1 MVVSGMEFDQ
11 MIDWTQLLTY
21 YYTLPPL
28 YNVYILI
35 FFYSGGMM
43 MATEADQ
50 MQGPSGGGGCEEK
63 ISVSVRLRPLN
74 DKEMLRNDSP
84 DWECINSTTIMYRS
98 HLSISDRSMYPSAYS
113 FDRVFGPECCTR
125 QVYDQGAK
133 EVAFS
138 VVSGVNASVFA
149 YGQTSSGKT
158 YTMSGITHCTLVD
171 IYDYIDKHKEREFI
185 LKFSAME
192 IYNESVRDLLSTDSS
207 PLRLLDDP
215 EKGTVVEKL
224 TEETLRDWNH
234 FKELLSVCE
243 AQRQIG
249 ETALNEVS
257 SRSHQILRLTVEST
271 AREFFTNDKFS
282 TLTAT
287 VNFIDLAGSERASQS
302 LSAGTRLKEG
312 CHINR
317 SLLTLGTVIRKLSK
331 GKTGHI
337 PFRDS
342 KLTRILQSSLGG
354 NARTAIICTMSPAR
368 IHVEQSRNTLLFASC
383 AKEVTTNAQVN
394 VVMSDKALV
403 KHLQRELAK
412 LESELR
418 SPGQPSVASDTT
430 TALLT
435 EKDLEVEKL
444 KKEVFQLAQELKQAR
459 CEIEDLRRMVGEGK
473 QGPKETLST
482 EVVLVEH
489 QYPKLRVRSTWDSEN
504 TTPLS
509 PISAHRFS
517 LSPRSS
523 EYSYDD
529 NVFQLSDFR
538 IDSASSS
545 PFHQHAF
552 VTAETKD
559 QSQVH
564 TEETEAQPHVPR
576 NVSSTLVIFPSP
588 AEEEGVDE
596 MGKETDGNSE
606 DDCREVRCIETEIMS
621 DVTRHPQE
629 NIPPSSPDR
638 FDVVNAEEPVCV
650 TEPKG
655 LQLSTEA
662 EEEEE
667 EEEEPVCVTETKN
680 IQPPIEDEKEDEE
693 EERVK
698 EVSSASTQP
707 KQESELIK
715 TPPPCCDFKSSPDEF
730 VTSLSSSN
738 PTPPV
743 FITPSP
749 EKPFS
754 WLTERESQPVRG
766 MKLTRS
772 RSCRASMLSSSSPS
786 WFEKDADADTP
797 PSWYDKGF
805 AKAAEM
811 RDIKNERLL
820 QDEFSGR
827 SMPTTWIERSLSDT
841 QTAHATASSHNE
853 MSSSPNES
861 LSRPSDVS
869 AFELQTSGSPSTS
882 QEKTEETAAQKD
894 KRIIHRSMEEI
905 EQKLFLGLSSTK
917 SFKDAALDPIQD
929 YLDTPLNWPEEFKR
943 LQREIIELWHT
954 CNVSMAHR
962 SYFFLLFRGDQ
973 KDCLYLEVEL
983 RRLKY
988 IAHNSKASDD
998 LSLVSSTKALTR
1010 ERFKLSKLM
1019 QRKLSKEERENLFL
1033 RWGIGLNT
1041 RHRRV
1046 QLAHRLWS
1054 DYKDMGHV
1062 RESASLVGKLHGFVD
1077 MNLTSSDMFGINF
1090 AFRPPRP
1097 KKSSLWKRSVL
1108 SLSFL

>member
-1 MVVSGMEFDQ
+1 M
-11 MIDWTQLLTY
+11 T
-21 YYTLPPL
+21 
-28 YNVYILI
+28 
-35 FFYSGGMM
+35 
-43 MATEADQ
+43 TEEEQ
-50 MQGPSGGGGCEEK
+50 MQGPSGSEEK
-63 ISVSVRLRPLN
+63 IYVSVRLRPLN
-74 DKEMLRNDSP
+74 DKERLRNAVP
-84 DWECINSTTIMYRS
+84 DWECINNTTIIYRS
-98 HLSISDRSMYPSAYS
+98 HLSISERSMYPSAYS
-113 FDRVFGPECCTR
+113 FDRVFGPECGTR

-158 YTMSGITHCTLVD
+158 YTMSGITDCALVD

-234 FKELLSVCE
+234 FKDLLSVCV

-418 SPGQPSVASDTT
+418 SPGQPLVASDT

-444 KKEVFQLAQELKQAR
+444 KKEVVQLAQELEQAR
-459 CEIEDLRRMVGEGK
+459 FEIEDLRRMVEEEK
-473 QGPKETLST
+473 QREKETLST
-482 EVVLVEH
+482 ERVLLEH

-509 PISAHRFS
+509 PISAHRSS
-517 LSPRSS
+517 LSPRST
-523 EYSYDD
+523 EYSYEE

-538 IDSASSS
+538 IDSGSGS
-545 PFHQHAF
+545 PFQQLAF
-552 VTAETKD
+552 VTPFPKVPLSIRGTETKD
-559 QSQVH
+559 QSQVRI
-564 TEETEAQPHVPR
+564 EEIVDEPHV
-576 NVSSTLVIFPSP
+576 
-588 AEEEGVDE
+588 EEERLNEIADQ
-596 MGKETDGNSE
+596 TDGNSE
-606 DDCREVRCIETEIMS
+606 DNCREVRCIETNKLDATIHPEEYMS
-621 DVTRHPQE
+621 E
-629 NIPPSSPDR
+629 SSPDR
-638 FDVVNAEEPVCV
+638 YDVMKAEEEPVFV
-650 TEPKG
+650 TEPKN
-655 LQLSTEA
+655 LRPPIEA
-662 EEEEE
+662 EEGEEEEE
-667 EEEEPVCVTETKN
+667 EEEGEEEE
-680 IQPPIEDEKEDEE
+680 EDEDEEKEEEEE

-698 EVSSASTQP
+698 EVNGASSQL
-707 KQESELIK
+707 KQESELIEAL
-715 TPPPCCDFKSSPDEF
+715 PFCGFKSSPDDF
-730 VTSLSSSN
+730 NTNMSN
-738 PTPPV
+738 PAINPMPSALNN
-743 FITPSP
+743 PSP

-754 WLTERESQPVRG
+754 WHTQRDSQPFRG

-772 RSCRASMLSSSSPS
+772 LSCRASVLSSASSS
-786 WFEKDADADTP
+786 WFEKDADTP
-797 PSWYDKGF
+797 PSRYDKF
-805 AKAAEM
+805 FVKEAERNLAM
-811 RDIKNERLL
+811 CEMKNERLL

-827 SMPTTWIERSLSDT
+827 SVPTTWLDRSLSDA
-841 QTAHATASSHNE
+841 QTVHAASHGVSNG
-853 MSSSPNES
+853 MSSPNES
-861 LSRPSDVS
+861 PSRPSDVS
-869 AFELQTSGSPSTS
+869 VFELQTSGRASTS
-882 QEKTEETAAQKD
+882 EDKTEETAAQKD

-905 EQKLFLGLSSTK
+905 EHKFLALSSTK

-929 YLDTPLNWPEEFKR
+929 YLDTPLNWPVEFKR

-988 IAHNSKASDD
+988 IRESFAQNSKTSDD
-998 LSLVSSTKALTR
+998 GHNLSLMSSTRALTR

-1019 QRKLSKEERENLFL
+1019 QRKLSREERENLFL

-1046 QLAHRLWS
+1046 QLANRLWS

-1062 RESASLVGKLHGFVD
+1062 RESASLVGKLNGFVD
-1077 MNLTSSDMFGINF
+1077 MNLTSADMFGINF

-1097 KKSSLWKRSVL
+1097 KKSSIWKRSVL

>member
-1 MVVSGMEFDQ
+1 MRGM
-11 MIDWTQLLTY
+11 T
-21 YYTLPPL
+21 
-28 YNVYILI
+28 
-35 FFYSGGMM
+35 
-43 MATEADQ
+43 TEEDQ
-50 MQGPSGGGGCEEK
+50 MQGPSGCEEK
-63 ISVSVRLRPLN
+63 IYVSVRLRPLN
-74 DKEMLRNDSP
+74 DKERLRNDVP
-84 DWECINSTTIMYRS
+84 DWECINNTTVIYRS
-98 HLSISDRSMYPSAYS
+98 HLSISERSMYPSAYAFDLILLS
-113 FDRVFGPECCTR
+113 LPLDRVFGPDCCTR
-125 QVYDQGAK
+125 QVYEQGAK
-133 EVAFS
+133 DVAFS

-158 YTMSGITHCTLVD
+158 YTMSGITDCTLVD

-418 SPGQPSVASDTT
+418 SPGQPPIASAT

-435 EKDLEVEKL
+435 EKDLEVEML
-444 KKEVFQLAQELKQAR
+444 KKEVVQLAQELEQAR
-459 CEIEDLRRMVGEGK
+459 SEIEDLRRMVGEER
-473 QGPKETLST
+473 QRNKETLTRESV
-482 EVVLVEH
+482 ELNVLLED

-509 PISAHRFS
+509 PISAHRSS
-517 LSPRSS
+517 LSPRST
-523 EYSYDD
+523 EYSYDE

-538 IDSASSS
+538 IDSGSSS
-545 PFHQHAF
+545 PFQQLAF
-552 VTAETKD
+552 VTPCPEVVLDIHGEENKA
-559 QSQVH
+559 QSQVLI
-564 TEETEAQPHVPR
+564 EEIPDQPHVQEER
-576 NVSSTLVIFPSP
+576 LSVM
-588 AEEEGVDE
+588 AEQTGE
-596 MGKETDGNSE
+596 NSE
-606 DDCREVRCIETEIMS
+606 DNCREVRCIEMEKS
-621 DVTRHPQE
+621 DVTIHPE
-629 NIPPSSPDR
+629 EKMPESSPDR
-638 FDVVNAEEPVCV
+638 YDVVNAEEPVCV
-650 TEPKG
+650 TEPTNLRPPIEVEEDKEE
-655 LQLSTEA
+655 EA

-667 EEEEPVCVTETKN
+667 EEAEEDKEEEAEEVEEAEEEE
-680 IQPPIEDEKEDEE
+680 EDEEGEEDEE

-698 EVSSASTQP
+698 QVSGASTQP
-707 KQESELIK
+707 KQESKIIK
-715 TPPPCCDFKSSPDEF
+715 TPPCCGFKSSPDEF
-730 VTSLSSSN
+730 DTDMSNLSGN
-738 PTPPV
+738 PMPPAL
-743 FITPSP
+743 ITPSP
-749 EKPFS
+749 VKRFS
-754 WLTERESQPVRG
+754 WDTERDPQPLRG
-766 MKLTRS
+766 MKLSRS
-772 RSCRASMLSSSSPS
+772 RSCRASVLSSSSSS
-786 WFEKDADADTP
+786 WFEKDADTP
-797 PSWYDKGF
+797 PSWYDKEF
-805 AKAAEM
+805 VKTAE
-811 RDIKNERLL
+811 RNLVLCEIKNERLL
-820 QDEFSGR
+820 QDEFG
-827 SMPTTWIERSLSDT
+827 MATTWLERSLSDS
-841 QTAHATASSHNE
+841 QTGHAASHDVSKE
-853 MSSSPNES
+853 MASPNES
-861 LSRPSDVS
+861 PYRPSDVS
-869 AFELQTSGSPSTS
+869 QTSGGASTREV
-882 QEKTEETAAQKD
+882 QTEKTAAQKD

-905 EQKLFLGLSSTK
+905 EHKFLALSATK

-988 IAHNSKASDD
+988 IRESFAPSSKAGDD
-998 LSLVSSTKALTR
+998 GHNLTLISSSSTRALTR

-1077 MNLTSSDMFGINF
+1077 MNLTSTEMFGINF

>member
-1 MVVSGMEFDQ
+1 
-11 MIDWTQLLTY
+11 
-21 YYTLPPL
+21 
-28 YNVYILI
+28 
-35 FFYSGGMM
+35 
-43 MATEADQ
+43 
-50 MQGPSGGGGCEEK
+50 
-63 ISVSVRLRPLN
+63 
-74 DKEMLRNDSP
+74 
-84 DWECINSTTIMYRS
+84 
-98 HLSISDRSMYPSAYS
+98 
-113 FDRVFGPECCTR
+113 
-125 QVYDQGAK
+125 
-133 EVAFS
+133 
-138 VVSGVNASVFA
+138 
-149 YGQTSSGKT
+149 
-158 YTMSGITHCTLVD
+158 
-171 IYDYIDKHKEREFI
+171 
-185 LKFSAME
+185 ME
-192 IYNESVRDLLSTDSS
+192 IYNESVRDLLSTDTS

-234 FKELLSVCE
+234 FKELLSVCK

-257 SRSHQILRLTVEST
+257 SRSHQILRLTVESI
-271 AREFFTNDKFS
+271 AREFSTNDKFS

-331 GKTGHI
+331 EKTGHI

-418 SPGQPSVASDTT
+418 SPSQASIVSDT

-444 KKEVFQLAQELKQAR
+444 KKEVFQLAQQLEQAR
-459 CEIEDLRRMVGEGK
+459 SEIKDLRRMVEEEK
-473 QGPKETLST
+473 NQEKETLST
-482 EVVLVEH
+482 ETEGLNVLMEH
-489 QYPKLRVRSTWDSEN
+489 QYPKLRVRRTWDSEN

-509 PISAHRFS
+509 PISAHRS
-517 LSPRSS
+517 SISPRST
-523 EYSYDD
+523 EYSYEE

-545 PFHQHAF
+545 PQQLAF
-552 VTAETKD
+552 VTPFLKVPLDDIHVTDTVD
-559 QSQVH
+559 QSHVH
-564 TEETEAQPHVPR
+564 KEEAIEEPHVQEER
-576 NVSSTLVIFPSP
+576 FYEM
-588 AEEEGVDE
+588 AEH
-596 MGKETDGNSE
+596 TDGNSE
-606 DDCREVRCIETEIMS
+606 DNCREVRCIETEKS
-621 DVTRHPQE
+621 DISIGPVE
-629 NIPPSSPDR
+629 NMPESSPDKYEA
-638 FDVVNAEEPVCV
+638 VTAEEPVSV
-650 TEPKG
+650 TEPKN
-655 LQLSTEA
+655 LQHPTEEA
-662 EEEEE
+662 
-667 EEEEPVCVTETKN
+667 VCVTETKN
-680 IQPPIEDEKEDEE
+680 LQHPTEAENEEEEE

-698 EVSSASTQP
+698 EVSGASPEP
-707 KQESELIK
+707 KQESNLTK
-715 TPPPCCDFKSSPDEF
+715 NPALCDLECSPDEF
-730 VTSLSSSN
+730 DTSMSNLSRIS
-738 PTPPV
+738 TPPAL
-743 FITPSP
+743 ITPSP

-754 WLTERESQPVRG
+754 WIMERDSQLFRG

-772 RSCRASMLSSSSPS
+772 RSCRPSLLSSPS
-786 WFEKDADADTP
+786 SSWLEKDADTP
-797 PSWYDKGF
+797 PSWYDKEF
-805 AKAAEM
+805 IKTAERNLTM
-811 RDIKNERLL
+811 CDIKNQRLL

-827 SMPTTWIERSLSDT
+827 SMPTTWFERSLSDT
-841 QTAHATASSHNE
+841 QTVDAASHGVSNE
-853 MSSSPNES
+853 MSPNES
-861 LSRPSDVS
+861 PFRPSDASV
-869 AFELQTSGSPSTS
+869 FELQTSGRASIS
-882 QEKTEETAAQKD
+882 QDRTEETAAQKD
-894 KRIIHRSMEEI
+894 KQIIHRSMEER
-905 EQKLFLGLSSTK
+905 EQKFLASNSTK
-917 SFKDAALDPIQD
+917 SFKDAAMDPIQD
-929 YLDTPLNWPEEFKR
+929 YLDTALNWPVEFKR
-943 LQREIIELWHT
+943 LQREIIELWHV
-954 CNVSMAHR
+954 CKVSMAHR

-988 IAHNSKASDD
+988 IRESFAQNSNDGNNMTLISC
-998 LSLVSSTKALTR
+998 TRALTR
-1010 ERFKLSKLM
+1010 ERYKLSKLM

-1041 RHRRV
+1041 NHRRV
-1046 QLAHRLWS
+1046 QLARRLWS

-1062 RESASLVGKLHGFVD
+1062 RESASLVGKLNGFVD
-1077 MNLTSSDMFGINF
+1077 MKLTSTEMFGVNY

>member
-1 MVVSGMEFDQ
+1 
-11 MIDWTQLLTY
+11 
-21 YYTLPPL
+21 
-28 YNVYILI
+28 
-35 FFYSGGMM
+35 MM
-43 MATEADQ
+43 TTEADQ
-50 MQGPSGGGGCEEK
+50 MQGPSGGGCEEK
-63 ISVSVRLRPLN
+63 IYVSVRLRPLN
-74 DKEMLRNDSP
+74 DKEMLRNDAP
-84 DWECINSTTIMYRS
+84 DWECINATTIMYRS

-418 SPGQPSVASDTT
+418 SPGHPSVASDT

-435 EKDLEVEKL
+435 EKDHEVEKL
-444 KKEVFQLAQELKQAR
+444 KKEVFQLAQELQQAR
-459 CEIEDLRRMVGEGK
+459 REIEDLRRMVGEGK

-482 EVVLVEH
+482 ESAEVLVEH

-509 PISAHRFS
+509 PISAHRSS

-523 EYSYDD
+523 EYSYDA
-529 NVFQLSDFR
+529 NVFQLSDSR
-538 IDSASSS
+538 IDSGSSS
-545 PFHQHAF
+545 PFQQHAY
-552 VTAETKD
+552 VTPFPEIPHEAETKG
-559 QSQVH
+559 QSEVH
-564 TEETEAQPHVPR
+564 TEAQPDVPR
-576 NVSSTLVIFPSP
+576 EPRNASSTLVIFPSP
-588 AEEEGVDE
+588 DEGYAEEELVNE
-596 MGKETDGNSE
+596 MAKETDGNSE
-606 DDCREVRCIETEIMS
+606 DNCREVRCIETEIS
-621 DVTRHPQE
+621 DVTRHPE
-629 NIPPSSPDR
+629 EYIPQSSPDR
-638 FDVVNAEEPVCV
+638 FDVVNAEEPVSL
-650 TEPKG
+650 TEPKN
-655 LQLSTEA
+655 LPLSVEA
-662 EEEEE
+662 EAE
-667 EEEEPVCVTETKN
+667 EEEEPVCVTEPKN
-680 IQPPIEDEKEDEE
+680 IQPPIEAEKEEE
-693 EERVK
+693 EEESEERVK

-707 KQESELIK
+707 KQESKLIK

-730 VTSLSSSN
+730 GANMPNLSSSN
-738 PTPPV
+738 PMPPG

-749 EKPFS
+749 EKSFS

-772 RSCRASMLSSSSPS
+772 RSCRASVLTRSSPS
-786 WFEKDADADTP
+786 WFEKDADTP
-797 PSWYDKGF
+797 PSWYDKEF
-805 AKAAEM
+805 VKAEERNLAM
-811 RDIKNERLL
+811 CDIKNERLL
-820 QDEFSGR
+820 QDEFRGR

-841 QTAHATASSHNE
+841 QTAHAASHGDSNE
-853 MSSSPNES
+853 MSSPNES

-869 AFELQTSGSPSTS
+869 VSELQTSGSPSTS
-882 QEKTEETAAQKD
+882 QAKTEETAAQKD

-905 EQKLFLGLSSTK
+905 EQKFLGLSSTK

-988 IAHNSKASDD
+988 IAHNSKSSDD
-998 LSLVSSTKALTR
+998 LSLSTRALTR

>member
-1 MVVSGMEFDQ
+1 
-11 MIDWTQLLTY
+11 
-21 YYTLPPL
+21 
-28 YNVYILI
+28 
-35 FFYSGGMM
+35 
-43 MATEADQ
+43 
-50 MQGPSGGGGCEEK
+50 
-63 ISVSVRLRPLN
+63 
-74 DKEMLRNDSP
+74 
-84 DWECINSTTIMYRS
+84 
-98 HLSISDRSMYPSAYS
+98 
-113 FDRVFGPECCTR
+113 
-125 QVYDQGAK
+125 
-133 EVAFS
+133 
-138 VVSGVNASVFA
+138 
-149 YGQTSSGKT
+149 
-158 YTMSGITHCTLVD
+158 MSGITHCTLVD
-171 IYDYIDKHKEREFI
+171 IYDYIDKHNEREFI

-234 FKELLSVCE
+234 FKELLCVCE

-418 SPGQPSVASDTT
+418 SPSQPLIASDS

-444 KKEVFQLAQELKQAR
+444 KKEVVQLAQQLEQAR
-459 CEIEDLRRMVGEGK
+459 SEIEDLRRMVGEEK
-473 QGPKETLST
+473 QREKETLST
-482 EVVLVEH
+482 ESVEVLLEH
-489 QYPKLRVRSTWDSEN
+489 QYPKLRVRSAWDSEN

-509 PISAHRFS
+509 PISAHRSS
-517 LSPRSS
+517 LSPRST
-523 EYSYDD
+523 EYSYEE

-538 IDSASSS
+538 IDSGSSS
-545 PFHQHAF
+545 PFQQVAF
-552 VTAETKD
+552 VTPFPKVFPNIHGTENKD

-564 TEETEAQPHVPR
+564 IEEIADQPHLQEELL
-576 NVSSTLVIFPSP
+576 NVM
-588 AEEEGVDE
+588 AEQ
-596 MGKETDGNSE
+596 TDGNSE
-606 DDCREVRCIETEIMS
+606 DNCRDVQCIETEKSNVII
-621 DVTRHPQE
+621 HPEE
-629 NIPPSSPDR
+629 NIPESIPDR
-638 FDVVNAEEPVCV
+638 YDAVNAEEPVCA
-650 TEPKG
+650 TKTNNLRPPI
-655 LQLSTEA
+655 EA
-662 EEEEE
+662 EGEEKEEEEAEADDE
-667 EEEEPVCVTETKN
+667 EEEAEA
-680 IQPPIEDEKEDEE
+680 E

-698 EVSSASTQP
+698 DFSGAPTPP
-707 KQESELIK
+707 KQENKLIK
-715 TPPPCCDFKSSPDEF
+715 PPCCDFKSSPGEF
-730 VTSLSSSN
+730 DTDMPNLSRN
-738 PTPPV
+738 PMPPAL
-743 FITPSP
+743 ITPSP
-749 EKPFS
+749 EKHFP
-754 WLTERESQPVRG
+754 WHTERDSQAVRG
-766 MKLTRS
+766 MKLIRS
-772 RSCRASMLSSSSPS
+772 QSCRASVLSSSSSS
-786 WFEKDADADTP
+786 WFEKDADTP
-797 PSWYDKGF
+797 PSWYDKEF
-805 AKAAEM
+805 VKTAE
-811 RDIKNERLL
+811 RNVAVCDIKNERLL
-820 QDEFSGR
+820 QEEFGGR
-827 SMPTTWIERSLSDT
+827 SKATTWLERSLSDT
-841 QTAHATASSHNE
+841 ETAHAASHGVSNE
-853 MSSSPNES
+853 VSSP
-861 LSRPSDVS
+861 SRPSDVYV
-869 AFELQTSGSPSTS
+869 FEIQASGRDSSS
-882 QEKTEETAAQKD
+882 QDKTEETAAQKD

-905 EQKLFLGLSSTK
+905 EQNFLALTLSSTK

-929 YLDTPLNWPEEFKR
+929 YLDTPLNWPVEFKR

-954 CNVSMAHR
+954 CNVSIAHR

-988 IAHNSKASDD
+988 IRDSFVQNSKASDD
-998 LSLVSSTKALTR
+998 GHNNLTLISSTRALTR

-1077 MNLTSSDMFGINF
+1077 TNLTSTEMFGINF

>member
-1 MVVSGMEFDQ
+1 
-11 MIDWTQLLTY
+11 
-21 YYTLPPL
+21 
-28 YNVYILI
+28 
-35 FFYSGGMM
+35 MM
-43 MATEADQ
+43 TTEADQ
-50 MQGPSGGGGCEEK
+50 MQGPSSEEK
-63 ISVSVRLRPLN
+63 IYVSVRLRPLN
-74 DKEMLRNDSP
+74 EKEMLRNDSP
-84 DWECINSTTIMYRS
+84 EWECINTTTIMYRS

-234 FKELLSVCE
+234 FRELLSVCE

-444 KKEVFQLAQELKQAR
+444 KKEVFQLAQELEQAR
-459 CEIEDLRRMVGEGK
+459 CEIEKLRRMVGEGK

-482 EVVLVEH
+482 ESAEVLLEH

-509 PISAHRFS
+509 PISARRCS

-529 NVFQLSDFR
+529 NVFQLSDSR
-538 IDSASSS
+538 IDSGSSS
-545 PFHQHAF
+545 PFQQHVF
-552 VTAETKD
+552 VTPFDEVPLGGETND
-559 QSQVH
+559 QFEVH
-564 TEETEAQPHVPR
+564 TEETEAQPPR
-576 NVSSTLVIFPSP
+576 NASSTLVIFPSP
-588 AEEEGVDE
+588 CEGYAEEEERVDE
-596 MGKETDGNSE
+596 MAKETNGNYSE
-606 DDCREVRCIETEIMS
+606 DNCREVRCIET
-621 DVTRHPQE
+621 DVTRHPEE
-629 NIPPSSPDR
+629 NILQSSPDR
-638 FDVVNAEEPVCV
+638 FEVVNAEEPVCV
-650 TEPKG
+650 TEPKN
-655 LQLSTEA
+655 LQLSVEA
-662 EEEEE
+662 EEE
-667 EEEEPVCVTETKN
+667 EEEEPVCVTKPEN
-680 IQPPIEDEKEDEE
+680 IQPPLEAEKEE
-693 EERVK
+693 EERIK

-707 KQESELIK
+707 KQESKLIK
-715 TPPPCCDFKSSPDEF
+715 TPPPCCDFKSSADEF
-730 VTSLSSSN
+730 GTSMPNLSSN
-738 PTPPV
+738 PMPPV
-743 FITPSP
+743 SITPSP

-772 RSCRASMLSSSSPS
+772 RSCRTSSSPSS
-786 WFEKDADADTP
+786 WFEKDAADTP
-797 PSWYDKGF
+797 PSWYDKGGF
-805 AKAAEM
+805 VKAAERNLEM
-811 RDIKNERLL
+811 CDIKNERLL

-827 SMPTTWIERSLSDT
+827 SMPTTWIERSFSDT
-841 QTAHATASSHNE
+841 QTAHAGVSNE

-869 AFELQTSGSPSTS
+869 VFELQTSGRPSTS
-882 QEKTEETAAQKD
+882 QEKTEESAAQKD

-905 EQKLFLGLSSTK
+905 EQKFLALSSTK

-988 IAHNSKASDD
+988 IAQNSKPSDD
-998 LSLVSSTKALTR
+998 LSLISSTRALTR

-1090 AFRPPRP
+1090 ALRPPRP

>member
-1 MVVSGMEFDQ
+1 
-11 MIDWTQLLTY
+11 
-21 YYTLPPL
+21 
-28 YNVYILI
+28 
-35 FFYSGGMM
+35 
-43 MATEADQ
+43 MASEEDH
-50 MQGPSGGGGCEEK
+50 MQGPSVTEEK
-63 ISVSVRLRPLN
+63 IYVSVRMRPLN
-74 DKEMLRNDSP
+74 DKERLRNNVP
-84 DWECINSTTIMYRS
+84 DWDCINNTTIIYRS
-98 HLSISDRSMYPSAYS
+98 QLSISDRSMYPSAYT
-113 FDRVFGPECCTR
+113 FDRVFGPESCTR
-125 QVYDQGAK
+125 HVYDQGAK

-158 YTMSGITHCTLVD
+158 YTMSGITDCALVD
-171 IYDYIDKHKEREFI
+171 IYDYIGKHKEREFI

-192 IYNESVRDLLSTDSS
+192 IYNESVRDLLSTDTS

-224 TEETLRDWNH
+224 TEETLLDWNH

-271 AREFFTNDKFS
+271 ARDFSTNDKFS

-418 SPGQPSVASDTT
+418 SPGQASIVSNT

-444 KKEVFQLAQELKQAR
+444 KKEVFQLAQQLEQAR
-459 CEIEDLRRMVGEGK
+459 SEIEDLRRMVGEEK
-473 QGPKETLST
+473 QREKETLAT
-482 EVVLVEH
+482 ETIEALLEH
-489 QYPKLRVRSTWDSEN
+489 QYPKLRVRSTWDSEK

-509 PISAHRFS
+509 PISAHRS
-517 LSPRSS
+517 SISPRST
-523 EYSYDD
+523 EYSYEE
-529 NVFQLSDFR
+529 NVSQLSDFR

-545 PFHQHAF
+545 PLQQLAF
-552 VTAETKD
+552 VTRFPKVPLDIHRTETIH
-559 QSQVH
+559 QSHVH
-564 TEETEAQPHVPR
+564 IEEIADQPHVHIEENAHQPH
-576 NVSSTLVIFPSP
+576 VQEEWFDEK
-588 AEEEGVDE
+588 AEQADR
-596 MGKETDGNSE
+596 NSE
-606 DDCREVRCIETEIMS
+606 DNCREVRCIETEKLDITIGLEKTM
-621 DVTRHPQE
+621 PE
-629 NIPPSSPDR
+629 SSPGKCEA
-638 FDVVNAEEPVCV
+638 VNVAEPVCV
-650 TEPKG
+650 IEPKN
-655 LQLSTEA
+655 LRPLTEA
-662 EEEEE
+662 
-667 EEEEPVCVTETKN
+667 KN
-680 IQPPIEDEKEDEE
+680 EE

-698 EVSSASTQP
+698 EVSGASPQARQ
-707 KQESELIK
+707 KSNLKKI
-715 TPPPCCDFKSSPDEF
+715 PPLCDFECSPVEF
-730 VTSLSSSN
+730 DSTMSN
-738 PTPPV
+738 LRRIPTPPAL
-743 FITPSP
+743 ITPSP
-749 EKPFS
+749 KTLFT
-754 WLTERESQPVRG
+754 WHRETDSQPFVG
-766 MKLTRS
+766 MKLSRS
-772 RSCRASMLSSSSPS
+772 QSCRASFLSSSSSS
-786 WFEKDADADTP
+786 WVEKDADTP
-797 PSWYDKGF
+797 PSWYDKEF
-805 AKAAEM
+805 VKTAENNLEM
-811 RDIKNERLL
+811 CDIRNL
-820 QDEFSGR
+820 QDEFGGR
-827 SMPTTWIERSLSDT
+827 SMPTTWFERSLSDT
-841 QTAHATASSHNE
+841 QTTHDASHGISNE
-853 MSSSPNES
+853 TDSPIETP
-861 LSRPSDVS
+861 SRPSDASV
-869 AFELQTSGSPSTS
+869 FELQTSGRASIS
-882 QEKTEETAAQKD
+882 QDRTEETAAQKD
-894 KRIIHRSMEEI
+894 KQIIHRSMEEM
-905 EQKLFLGLSSTK
+905 EQKFLALSSTK
-917 SFKDAALDPIQD
+917 SFKDAAVDPIQD

-943 LQREIIELWHT
+943 LQSEIIELWHV

-988 IAHNSKASDD
+988 IRESFAQNSNEGGNMTTLISC
-998 LSLVSSTKALTR
+998 TRGLTR
-1010 ERFKLSKLM
+1010 ERYKLSKLM
-1019 QRKLSKEERENLFL
+1019 QRKLSKEERENLFM
-1033 RWGIGLNT
+1033 RWDIGLNT

-1077 MNLTSSDMFGINF
+1077 MNSTSREMY